1 MLRPLATT
9 SPQSFAQQCWRVQHL
24 RASIALQAGKS
35 KFMDYYII
43 LYFFVGILQDFL
55 VTLNW
60 RYIAKHKI
68 APAML
73 LSFLVTITTML
84 VIYNILSRLDSQR
97 SIIAI
102 VIYAS
107 GVAVG
112 TFLAMKFKVG
122 MED

>member
-1 MLRPLATT
+1 
-9 SPQSFAQQCWRVQHL
+9 
-24 RASIALQAGKS
+24 
-35 KFMDYYII
+35 MDYYLII
-43 LYFFVGILQDFL
+43 YFFVGIFQDFL

-73 LSFLVTITTML
+73 LSFLVTIVTML

-102 VIYAS
+102 IIYAA

-112 TFLAMKFKVG
+112 TFLAMKFKFG
-122 MED
+122 FDKE

>member
-1 MLRPLATT
+1 
-9 SPQSFAQQCWRVQHL
+9 
-24 RASIALQAGKS
+24 
-35 KFMDYYII
+35 MDYYII

-102 VIYAS
+102 IVYAS

-112 TFLAMKFKVG
+112 TFLAMKFKIG
-122 MED
+122 LDD

>member
-1 MLRPLATT
+1 
-9 SPQSFAQQCWRVQHL
+9 
-24 RASIALQAGKS
+24 
-35 KFMDYYII
+35 MDYYII